1 MYVCMCMCRDYQLG
15 QSTEVTET
23 RVWFCMVVLRCGSAL
38 ILLETKDSV
47 TASVFRFW
55 QRYVCRTG
63 WTHGWFATSEAFLL
77 PPREESRRPHTGIY
91 VRCSKNSFHLL
102 SRTLGVTSLPPR
114 EESCRP
120 HTDIYVRCSKNNF
133 RLLSRTLGITS
144 PPSGKNRT
152 DHTQTSTP
160 DVLKAVFN
168 CFLEHFVLFPY
179 LGG

>member
-1 MYVCMCMCRDYQLG
+1 
-15 QSTEVTET
+15 
-23 RVWFCMVVLRCGSAL
+23 MVVLRCGSAL

-47 TASVFRFW
+47 TASVFMFW

-120 HTDIYVRCSKNNF
+120 HTDIYVRCSKNSF
-133 RLLSRTLGITS
+133 HLLSRTLCVTS
-144 PPSGKNRT
+144 LSWACVEKVYNGVSIAPYIAHARCYMGRISCESFWSAFWWLWHRMRSL
-152 DHTQTSTP
+152 QTVCGC
-160 DVLKAVFN
+160 DFGC
-168 CFLEHFVLFPY
+168 CF
-179 LGG
+179 